1 MFVTIYKHDADW
13 IDEHIPYISVSKV
26 EIVLSQHEPSEKIFV
41 FRDQFPTSIKNKS
54 VLQVTSEIVQYYIIN

>member
-1 MFVTIYKHDADW
+1 MFVSIYKHHADR

-26 EIVLSQHEPSEKIFV
+26 EIVLSQHKSSKKTFV